1 MRKRTPR
8 RLAAALLGLLAVY
21 SQSPQ
26 ALAGPRNFVSFVTR
40 LGGDPEAAQPY
51 IAKFLDTLE
60 GPAGWPKGST
70 KGNFVTTR
78 KEALAY
84 IESSKPGLGM
94 MEPQLYLELRKS
106 HDLTPIAQVVSPDLA
121 SERLHLVV
129 KDPAIQDLAGLKG
142 KRLVT
147 TLADAPQY
155 LSRVVLAGKVD
166 ARQHFQT
173 IKGVGQAM
181 KGARA
186 VLRGEADATL
196 LDDEQLAAAQKLEGG
211 AALRSVHDSPALP
224 PLVVVVFGKA
234 LKPEEQKKL
243 SKVLT
248 EMCGTPKGG
257 EVCKEM
263 HITKFAPV
271 SSPALADAQKRFEQP

>member
-1 MRKRTPR
+1 MRKQTPR
-8 RLAAALLGLLAVY
+8 RLATALLGLLAFSV
-21 SQSPQ
+21 QGAQ
-26 ALAGPRNFVSFVTR
+26 ALAGPRDFVSFVTR

-51 IAKFLDTLE
+51 IAKFLDYLE

-70 KGNFVTTR
+70 KGSFLTTR

-94 MEPQLYLELRKS
+94 MEPQLYLELRKT
-106 HDLTPIAQVVSPDLA
+106 HALTPIAQVVSPDLA

-129 KDPAIQDLAGLKG
+129 KDPAIKDLADLKG
-142 KRLVT
+142 KRLHT

-155 LSRVVLAGKVD
+155 LSRVVLSGKVD
-166 ARQHFQT
+166 AAQHFQ

-186 VLRGEADATL
+186 LLRGEADATL
-196 LDDEQLAAAQKLEGG
+196 LDDEQLAAARKLEGG
-211 AALRSVHDSPALP
+211 AALRSIHDSPALP
-224 PLVVVVFGKA
+224 PLLVVVFGKA

-271 SSPALADAQKRFEQP
+271 SSPALADAQKRYEQP